1 MSDKQLLLKENS
13 HKTQSKWSV
22 ANYLRREPW
31 RGACENYSKT
41 GRLFALTGR
50 RGELNQNGEISPLD
64 GERRQVCKIVR
75 CDILSHSQ
83 NLYTAIKKE
92 CVISEPSFQ
101 WFDQFILD

>member
-1 MSDKQLLLKENS
+1 MSDKQLLSKENS
-13 HKTQSKWSV
+13 HKTESKWSV
-22 ANYLRREPW
+22 TNYLRREVW
-31 RGACENYSKT
+31 RGASENYSKT

-83 NLYTAIKKE
+83 KLYTAIKKE
-92 CVISEPSFQ
+92 CVIS
-101 WFDQFILD
+101 

>member
-31 RGACENYSKT
+31 RGASENYSKA

-50 RGELNQNGEISPLD
+50 RGD
-64 GERRQVCKIVR
+64 
-75 CDILSHSQ
+75 
-83 NLYTAIKKE
+83 
-92 CVISEPSFQ
+92 
-101 WFDQFILD
+101 